1 MMRHL
6 LLDLDNT
13 LYPASGGMDAGIT
26 RRMMEFVSDFL
37 GVPFEEGARRR
48 SSRLGAYGTTLEWL
62 KAEYNLTDEAA
73 YFEAVHP
80 ESELAELTPDPELRN
95 YLLSLG
101 LPMTLL
107 TNAPMAHAQ
116 RLLRFFNIEDI
127 FIGVFDLTFHK
138 GVGKPHPDCFF
149 STLKAV
155 GFTVEESLFIDDHPK
170 YVRGYQA
177 IGGRAVIVDE
187 DGRFEKMAKDE
198 GFGHIR
204 TIYGLASILDTY
216 R

>member
-1 MMRHL
+1 MIRHL

-26 RRMMEFVSDFL
+26 RRMMEFVSAFL

-80 ESELAELTPDPELRN
+80 ESELTELTPDPELRK

-116 RLLRFFNIEDI
+116 RLLKFLNIEDI
-127 FIGVFDLTFHK
+127 FLGVFDLTFHK
-138 GVGKPHPDCFF
+138 GVGKPHPDCFI

-155 GFTVEESLFIDDHPK
+155 GFTIEESLFVDDHPK
-170 YVRGYQA
+170 YVRGYKA
-177 IGGRAVIVDE
+177 IGGQAVIVDE
-187 DGRFEKMAKDE
+187 DGRFEEMAKAE

-204 TIYGLASILDTY
+204 TIYGLASILDTFS
-216 R
+216 